1 MRASFSA
8 IVLGSAMCAAMCAA
22 TAHAADRSGP
32 LRSELAAVSVHAFPT
47 EIGAAFRLPLFA
59 DTALDLTVSRVVR
72 RPSGVTLHVTL
83 DGDALGSG
91 TITIENGVVA
101 AGFWTQ
107 RGMFSITPET
117 SVAARDDGSGVALAR
132 VEQLRPEETVR
143 CLPVPQPVSARV
155 AGVPGIADRSGEAAR
170 GLASDERS
178 GATRP
183 SAEQT
188 AVPNPSPAI
197 TAAAAQPC
205 NCSDDQSIVDV
216 LCVYTTLAKN
226 AAGGAANL
234 QARFQNAIDA
244 ANGAFTN
251 SGINTGGANRLQLRV
266 AGYAEVNYN
275 EVAPDWINHL
285 QRVTETADGFMDN
298 VHALRDAAKA
308 DTVALAIDDTRFIGG
323 AAWWAIWDQKDAFA
337 CVNWRT
343 LGGGDLLFAH
353 EIGHNFGCA
362 HDYENDAN
370 APTSYARGHYFT
382 HNGQTYGTIMSYPGA
397 IRLPMYSNPN
407 LIAPGTNKPAGVPVG
422 QTRAAYN
429 ALMIQQTR
437 WTLANYRD
445 AAGIIDCNANGI
457 DDATDIATLLS
468 ADANGD
474 CRPDDCEEKRFADA
488 TTPGPGE
495 GRTWANA
502 GADLSEILAMSTL
515 RCSNIAQVWVAGGSY
530 TPGSGS
536 ASRWSSFPLRSGLS
550 IYGGFRGKSRP
561 GGGETSLAQRVLG
574 VSPSTLDGN
583 IGNAADETDNTYSV
597 VTGYDIAS
605 NARLDGFTITGG
617 YSDFSGAGVF
627 LRNAAPTIANCT
639 FTGNRA
645 GYGGGL
651 LADTASNVM
660 IKNCLFHHNTA
671 TGGGGA
677 ISAYSETALTVEDSR
692 LTHNSGAWGGAIASD
707 ASAIVVKTSRI
718 SRNAATTYNG
728 GGIDVNN
735 STLNIYNT
743 LISDNTAAADGA
755 GLWIANDSS
764 AGIRNTTIAGNTA
777 GLYTGGATVYFA
789 NATFTNAVLWGNSG
803 GLTNTQD
810 TNLVYYGTT
819 SGSPQHSSV
828 QGWNGLL
835 GGINNNGTSPL
846 FVNPFGGNYRLGAGS
861 LCINTGDNSVLLD
874 YPLDLAGMPRR
885 NGVID
890 RGAFEYLASNC
901 PADLNADG
909 FVDDADFS
917 PFASAYNVLDCA
929 DVAMPPDC
937 LADLNR
943 DGSVDDGDFT
953 VFAVAYDALLCP

>member
-1 MRASFSA
+1 MRKSLAA
-8 IVLGSAMCAAMCAA
+8 ILLA
-22 TAHAADRSGP
+22 TALSDGITVAADHTGP
-32 LRSELAAVSVHAFPT
+32 LRSDLATISTRAFPT
-47 EIGAAFRLPLFA
+47 DIGASFRVSLFA
-59 DTALDLTVSRVVR
+59 DTALDLAVTRVAR
-72 RPSGVTLHVTL
+72 RPSGVTLQVSVQ
-83 DGDALGSG
+83 GDSLGTG

-107 RGMFSITPET
+107 RGMFSITPES
-117 SVAARDDGSGVALAR
+117 SVAARDDGSGTALAR
-132 VEQLRPEETVR
+132 VEQLRPEETTR
-143 CLPVPQPVSARV
+143 CMTVAQPGPPHTAATIPMAQRRTN
-155 AGVPGIADRSGEAAR
+155 GAR
-170 GLASDERS
+170 GTSASAEHNADHAD
-178 GATRP
+178 GNDPKLP
-183 SAEQT
+183 SASS
-188 AVPNPSPAI
+188 SPAAAI
-197 TAAAAQPC
+197 TTC

-226 AAGGAANL
+226 AAGGAANI

-251 SGINTGGANRLQLRV
+251 SGINTGGVNRLQLRV
-266 AGYAEVNYN
+266 AGYAEVNYD
-275 EVAPDWINHL
+275 EAAPQWINHL
-285 QRVTETADGFMDN
+285 ERVTNTSDGFMDN

-308 DTVALAIDDTRFIGG
+308 DTVALAVDDTRFIGG
-323 AAWWAIWDQKDAFA
+323 SAWWAIWDQKDAFA

-343 LGGGDLLFAH
+343 LGGGDLLLAH

-362 HDYENDAN
+362 HDYENDPY

-382 HNGQTYGTIMSYPGA
+382 HNGQTYGTIMSYPGT

-445 AAGIIDCNANGI
+445 AAGITDCNANGI
-457 DDATDIATLLS
+457 DDSTDIATLLS

-488 TTPGPGE
+488 VTPGPGE

-502 GADLSEILAMSTL
+502 GADLGEILMISAL
-515 RCSNIAQVWVAGGSY
+515 KCSNISQVWVAGGSY
-530 TPGSGS
+530 KPGSGTTY
-536 ASRWSSFPLRSGLS
+536 RGTSFPLRSGLS
-550 IYGGFRGKSRP
+550 MYGGFRGKSRP
-561 GGGETSLAQRVLG
+561 GGGETSLAQRTLG
-574 VSPSTLDGN
+574 VWTSTLDGN
-583 IGNAADETDNTYSV
+583 IGNAADETDNAYSV
-597 VTGYDIAS
+597 VTGYDVAA

-627 LRNAAPTIANCT
+627 LRSAAPTIANCV

-651 LADTASNVM
+651 LADTASNVLL
-660 IKNCLFHHNTA
+660 KNCIFHNNTA

-677 ISAYSETALTVEDSR
+677 VSAYTDTAITVENSQ
-692 LTHNSGAWGGAIASD
+692 LTHNSAAWGGAIASD
-707 ASAIVVKTSRI
+707 ASSITVKTSRI
-718 SRNAATTYNG
+718 SRNTATTYNG
-728 GGIDVNN
+728 GGIDINNSVLNVNN
-735 STLNIYNT
+735 A
-743 LISDNTAAADGA
+743 LISDNSSAFDGG

-764 AGIRNTTIAGNTA
+764 AGIRNTTIAGNSAAT
-777 GLYTGGATVYFA
+777 YTGGATVYFA
-789 NATFTNAVLWGNSG
+789 NATFTNAVIWGNSG
-803 GLTNTQD
+803 GQADTQD
-810 TNLVYYGTT
+810 NNLVYFGTT
-819 SGSPQHSSV
+819 NGTPLNSSV
-828 QGWNGLL
+828 QGWNGSL
-835 GGINNNGTSPL
+835 GGVNNNANSPL
-846 FVNPFGGNYRLGAGS
+846 FVNRLGGNYRLGAGS
-861 LCINTGDNSVLLD
+861 LCINTGDNTVLAD

-890 RGAFEYLASNC
+890 RGAFEYVASNC
-901 PADLNADG
+901 PADLNSDG
-909 FVDDADFS
+909 FVDDSDFS

-937 LADLNR
+937 LADLNH
-943 DGSVDDGDFT
+943 DGYVDDSDFT

>member
-1 MRASFSA
+1 MSRLIAYTTALFVSLAS
-8 IVLGSAMCAAMCAA
+8 VTL
-22 TAHAADRSGP
+22 AADHGGP
-32 LRSELAAVSVHAFPT
+32 IRSELAEVSVRALPT
-47 EIGAAFRLPLFA
+47 ERGSNFRLPLFG
-59 DTALDLTVSRVVR
+59 DVGLDLTVRHVSR
-72 RPSGVTLHVTL
+72 RPSGMTLQVSI
-83 DGDALGSG
+83 DGDAFGSG
-91 TITIENGVVA
+91 TITIEDGVVA
-101 AGFWTQ
+101 AGFWTE
-107 RGMFSITPET
+107 RGIYSITPEPN
-117 SVAARDDGSGVALAR
+117 VAARDDGSGVALVR
-132 VEQLRPEETVR
+132 VAQLQPQSTVR
-143 CLPVPQPVSARV
+143 CMPVEHDRANPQATPAHAVHEHRPRPDNMSQGPAASRT
-155 AGVPGIADRSGEAAR
+155 PRSTNSNT
-170 GLASDERS
+170 ASRAVTTT
-178 GATRP
+178 ATP
-183 SAEQT
+183 P
-188 AVPNPSPAI
+188 AVVL
-197 TAAAAQPC
+197 PC

-244 ANGAFTN
+244 ANAAFTN
-251 SGINTGGANRLQLRV
+251 SGINTGGVNRLQLRV
-266 AGYAEVNYN
+266 AGYAEVTYD
-275 EVAPDWINHL
+275 EAAPQWINHL

-298 VHALRDAAKA
+298 VHALRDAANA

-343 LGGGDLLFAH
+343 LGGGDLLLAH

-362 HDYENDAN
+362 HDYENDAS

-382 HNGQTYGTIMSYPGA
+382 HNGQTYGTIMSYPGT
-397 IRLPMYSNPN
+397 IRLPMFSNPN
-407 LIAPGTNKPAGVPVG
+407 IIAPGTNKPAGVPVG
-422 QTRAAYN
+422 QPRAAYD

-468 ADANGD
+468 DDANGD

-488 TTPGPGE
+488 VTPGPGE

-502 GADLSEILAMSTL
+502 GADLGEILAISTL
-515 RCSNIAQVWVAGGSY
+515 RCSNISQVWVAGGSY
-530 TPGSGS
+530 KPGSGTTY
-536 ASRWSSFPLRSGLS
+536 RGTSFPLRSGLS

-561 GGGETSLAQRVLG
+561 GGGETSLAQRTLG
-574 VSPSTLDGN
+574 VWTSTLDGN
-583 IGNAADETDNTYSV
+583 IGNAADETDNAYSV
-597 VTGYDIAS
+597 VTGYDVAA

-627 LRNAAPTIANCT
+627 LRSAAPTIANCV

-651 LADTASNVM
+651 LADTASNVLL
-660 IKNCLFHHNTA
+660 KNCIFHNNTA

-677 ISAYSETALTVEDSR
+677 ISAYTETSITVENSQ
-692 LTHNSGAWGGAIASD
+692 LSHNSAAWGGAIASES
-707 ASAIVVKTSRI
+707 SAIIVKTSRI
-718 SRNAATTYNG
+718 SRNIATTYNG

-735 STLNIYNT
+735 STLNVYNA
-743 LISDNTAAADGA
+743 LISDNTAEFDGA

-764 AGIRNTTIAGNTA
+764 AGIRNTTIAGNSAAT
-777 GLYTGGATVYFA
+777 YTGGATVYFA
-789 NATFTNAVLWGNSG
+789 NATFTNAVIWGNSG
-803 GLTNTQD
+803 GQADTQD
-810 TNLVYYGTT
+810 KNLVYFGTT
-819 SGSPQHSSV
+819 NGTPLNSSV
-828 QGWNGLL
+828 QGWNGSL
-835 GGINNNGTSPL
+835 GGVINNANSPL

-861 LCINTGDNSVLLD
+861 LCINTGDNTVLLD
-874 YPLDLAGMPRR
+874 YPLDLAGQPRR

-890 RGAFEYLASNC
+890 RGAFEYVVSNC
-901 PADLNADG
+901 PADLNSDG

-937 LADLNR
+937 LADLNH
-943 DGSVDDGDFT
+943 DGYVDDGDF
-953 VFAVAYDALLCP
+953 VFFAVAYDALLCP